1 MPGFVPR
8 PAENEMTSGSEIYRP
23 TSDDCLGQPQR
34 WTADIRASR
43 GEGDEEEEK
52 IFKRGEE
59 EQASAVMGSKVESAP
74 SSISSTLLGDYEYS
88 VPSSTVQYYQYEYNT
103 YPTIIRS
110 KCLGSVLGPCLEEP
124 ISTRPFS
131 IPGRDGLAQQWRS
144 AEARRLSVLEA
155 RVLQAG
161 QLGRY
166 QELLVPPRMNG
177 RLWQAWDSLPTFWIW
192 RASHASLDGLDSST
206 NGSHDI
212 SWLA

>member
-1 MPGFVPR
+1 MEKSIAPR
-8 PAENEMTSGSEIYRP
+8 VTIAWANRSA
-23 TSDDCLGQPQR
+23 GQR
-34 WTADIRASR
+34 TFGLA
-43 GEGDEEEEK
+43 EEK
-52 IFKRGEE
+52 EMKKKKKSSSRRKEGERRGEE